1 MATFAGKIGS
11 KGCMRKLFGTDGIR
25 GLAGDYPLDQE
36 TVFAIGQALGHHLAK
51 VAGQLRVVIGQDTR
65 ESGAWI
71 ADTLAAGL
79 ASASVIVESAG
90 VVTTPAI
97 AYLAHTRGYS
107 AGVVISASHNP
118 WTDNGIKVFG
128 GNGFKLA
135 DSIELDIEVEI
146 FSSIARNGN
155 NGANGAKAS
164 AHAGPGGEIKAAGNE
179 ISTLPGD
186 PALRAAYEDWLAGMV
201 SGVDLSKLKVVVD
214 CANGAASEVAVE
226 VMKACGVQAEFIH
239 RWPNGK
245 NINDH
250 CGALYPEVVAAEV
263 VTRHADLGISFDGDA
278 DRALFADAKGKVV
291 NGDAVLLLAG
301 REMAQRHALPGDTV
315 VATTMS
321 NMGLESAFRRLGI
334 KMLRAPVG
342 DKYVLEEM
350 QKNGAAL
357 GGEQSGHIIF
367 SDLATTGDGLLT
379 ALKVMEIVA
388 RSGQPIH
395 ELLGDFHVFPQVIK
409 NVRVREK
416 RPLEEIFA
424 VAATIQAAQDD
435 LKDQGRVVVRY
446 SGTEALCRVMIE
458 ASSQEKTQ
466 HWADEISSVIQKD
479 LGA

>member
-1 MATFAGKIGS
+1 MARIAGKIDS

-25 GLAGDYPLDQE
+25 GLAGDYPLDQD
-36 TVFAIGQALGHHLAK
+36 TVFAIGQALGHHLGK
-51 VAGQLRVVIGQDTR
+51 VGGQLRVLLGQDTR

-79 ASASVIVESAG
+79 ASASVMVESAG

-128 GNGFKLA
+128 GNGYKLA
-135 DSIELDIEVEI
+135 DRIELDIEAEI
-146 FSSIARNGN
+146 FTSIARNGSS
-155 NGANGAKAS
+155 GANGSAS
-164 AHAGPGGEIKAAGNE
+164 SGPGGELAAPGNGM
-179 ISTLPGD
+179 SSLPGD
-186 PALRAAYEDWLAGMV
+186 PALRAAYEEWLAGIV

-226 VMKACGVQAEFIH
+226 VMKACGVQAEYIH

-250 CGALYPEVVAAEV
+250 CGALYPEMVAAEV

-278 DRALFADAKGKVV
+278 DRALFADARGKVV

-301 REMAQRHALPGDTV
+301 QEMAGRNALPGGTV

-367 SDLATTGDGLLT
+367 SGLATTGDGLLT

-395 ELLGDFHVFPQVIK
+395 ELLSDFHVFPQVIK
-409 NVRVREK
+409 NVRVKEK
-416 RPLEEIFA
+416 RPLEQIFA